1 MKTQQPVWT
10 AEKLQAVSPQIES
23 ESEISALSPADQLAW
38 CVSKLAVLV
47 PAMSQLREAYEAARD
62 SDLRAC
68 DMVLNV
74 SERHRVSIAAFSSCL
89 EQLEQ
94 KP

>member
-10 AEKLQAVSPQIES
+10 AEKLQAVSSQL
-23 ESEISALSPADQLAW
+23 ESEISALSSEAQLAW
-38 CVSKLAVLV
+38 CVSTLAVLA
-47 PAMSQLREAYEAARD
+47 PAMSQLQEAFQVARD

-74 SERHRVSIAAFSSCL
+74 AERHRISIAAFSSRI
-89 EQLEQ
+89 EKLEQ

>member
-23 ESEISALSPADQLAW
+23 EISALSPADQLAW
-38 CVSKLAVLV
+38 CVSIRAVLV
-47 PAMSQLREAYEAARD
+47 PAMSQLREAYEAAR
-62 SDLRAC
+62 SCDLRAC

>member
-10 AEKLQAVSPQIES
+10 AEKLQAVSSQLES
-23 ESEISALSPADQLAW
+23 DISALSPEDQLAW
-38 CVSKLAVLV
+38 CVSTLAVLV

-74 SERHRVSIAAFSSCL
+74 AERHRISNAAFSSRL
-89 EQLEQ
+89 EKLEQ

>member
-1 MKTQQPVWT
+1 MRTNQPVWT
-10 AEKLQAVSPQIES
+10 AEKLQAVSAQLES
-23 ESEISALSPADQLAW
+23 DISALSPEDQLAW
-38 CVSKLAVLV
+38 CVSTLAVLA
-47 PAMSQLREAYEAARD
+47 PAMSQLQEAFQVARD

-74 SERHRVSIAAFSSCL
+74 AERHRVSIAAFSSRL

-94 KP
+94 EP

>member
-10 AEKLQAVSPQIES
+10 TKKLQAVSLQL
-23 ESEISALSPADQLAW
+23 ESEISALSPEDQLAW
-38 CVSKLAVLV
+38 CVSTLAVLA
-47 PAMSQLREAYEAARD
+47 PAMSQLQEAFQVARD

-74 SERHRVSIAAFSSCL
+74 AERHRISIAAFSSRL
-89 EQLEQ
+89 EKLEQ

>member
-1 MKTQQPVWT
+1 
-10 AEKLQAVSPQIES
+10 
-23 ESEISALSPADQLAW
+23 
-38 CVSKLAVLV
+38 
-47 PAMSQLREAYEAARD
+47 MSQLQEAFQVARD

-74 SERHRVSIAAFSSCL
+74 AERHRISIAAFSSRL
-89 EQLEQ
+89 EKLEQ

>member
-1 MKTQQPVWT
+1 MQTQQPVWT
-10 AEKLQAVSPQIES
+10 AEKLRAVSLQL
-23 ESEISALSPADQLAW
+23 ESEISALSPEDQIKW
-38 CVSKLAVLV
+38 CVSTLAVLA
-47 PAMSQLREAYEAARD
+47 PAMSQLQEAFQVARD

-74 SERHRVSIAAFSSCL
+74 AERHRISIAAFSSRL
-89 EQLEQ
+89 EKLEQ